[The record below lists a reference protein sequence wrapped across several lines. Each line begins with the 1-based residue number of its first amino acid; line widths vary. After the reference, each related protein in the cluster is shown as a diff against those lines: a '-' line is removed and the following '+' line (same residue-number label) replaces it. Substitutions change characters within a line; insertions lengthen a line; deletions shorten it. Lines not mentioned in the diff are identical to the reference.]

1 MAFKVIQGGVFSTIQ
16 DKGRKGVA
24 HLGHCNSGA
33 LDTYAYH
40 WAQKLLGN
48 RDANAIEVMVGL
60 KLKATKPSTIA
71 ITGADLGLEINGIY
85 KEPWQSYAIQAGDM
99 LYFRKR
105 ITGERAYLAV
115 KGGFDA
121 PRYLGSFSTTIKEG
135 FGEKLKSGDHLA
147 YQENTDPL
155 LARTKTA
162 YIPNY
167 NAPLILH
174 VMLGYQH
181 RLFSDIEKEKFFNSI
196 YEITLQSDRMGYR
209 LSGEAVVSTRE
220 NLISEGIAFGAIQI
234 PKDGQPIILLKERQT
249 IGGYPKL
256 GTVVAEDCYALAQ
269 RGPGCKVQFIP
280 IPSH

>member
-1 MAFKVIQGGVFSTIQ
+1 MAFKVIEGGVFSTIQ
-16 DKGRKGVA
+16 DEGRKGVA

-33 LDTYAYH
+33 LDMYAYH

-48 RDANAIEVMVGL
+48 SDANAIEVMVGL
-60 KLKATKPSTIA
+60 KLEAAKPTAIA
-71 ITGADLGLEINGIY
+71 ITGADLGLEINGTY
-85 KEPWQSYAIQAGDM
+85 KAPWQSYTIQSGDI
-99 LYFRKR
+99 LHFKKR
-105 ITGERAYLAV
+105 ITGQRAYLTV

-135 FGEKLKSGDHLA
+135 LGEKLKAGDHLT
-147 YQENTDPL
+147 YEEKTDTL

-167 NAPLILH
+167 DAPLILR

-196 YEITLQSDRMGYR
+196 YEVTLQSDRMGYR
-209 LSGEAVVSTRE
+209 LSGEEVFATRE

-249 IGGYPKL
+249 IGGYPKM
-256 GTVVAEDCYALAQ
+256 GTVVTEDCYALAQ
-269 RGPGCKVQFIP
+269 RGPGCKVRFTP
-280 IPSH
+280 ILSY